1 MEKETLLRLEAVV
14 QKMLGN
20 IDELKKENNTL
31 ELQLSEKNNK
41 IDVLEERLAAV
52 TNDQEHIST
61 RVSSLISSIEEW
73 EKNDDKAK
81 PVSELA
87 DLPIEQNET
96 KQEAIS
102 STRSMYMTQADS
114 DSKSRLK
121 KVTKSP
127 AKPSMFSL
135 IMKSE
140 TAKW

>member
-20 IDELKKENNTL
+20 IDELKNENNTL
-31 ELQLSEKNNK
+31 ELQLREKNNR
-41 IDVLEERLAAV
+41 IGELEGRLAVV
-52 TNDQEHIST
+52 TNDQEDIST

-96 KQEAIS
+96 KQESHLFDI
-102 STRSMYMTQADS
+102 D
-114 DSKSRLK
+114 K
-121 KVTKSP
+121 
-127 AKPSMFSL
+127 
-135 IMKSE
+135 
-140 TAKW
+140 